1 MPKTFS
7 EVDFIPEGVCGI
19 CNAAGEVLDLTDLK
33 VCGDCIMVVARARA
47 ATRSPPATRK
57 NAKGRG
63 RATRAPDSNDNA
75 GAGAQ
80 TTAPTAELWTERE
93 PAKVS

>member
-7 EVDFIPEGVCGI
+7 EVDYMPEGVCGV

-33 VCGDCIMVVARARA
+33 VCDDCIMVVARARA
-47 ATRSPPATRK
+47 GTRSPPAARK
-57 NAKGRG
+57 NGKGRG
-63 RATRAPDSNDNA
+63 RPTRAADSNDNA

-80 TTAPTAELWTERE
+80 ATAPTAELWTDRE
-93 PAKVS
+93 PAKAS